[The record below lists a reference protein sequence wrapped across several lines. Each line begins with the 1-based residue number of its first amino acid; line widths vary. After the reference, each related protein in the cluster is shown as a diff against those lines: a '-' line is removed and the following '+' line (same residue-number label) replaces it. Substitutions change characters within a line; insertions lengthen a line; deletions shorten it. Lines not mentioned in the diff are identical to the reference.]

1 MKNLIDRLNR
11 AIDVEYDAQNQEI
24 DDVLSLPI
32 EDRIRKGD
40 SLINLEIEIVNPF
53 PKIIGGGM
61 NESGRLYFQT
71 DENFMTFTEVKVL
84 CSENLSK
91 FREGSP
97 VELHKSNYSF
107 DLVVKEDN
115 DTEMILESNWGRKTI
130 HKSLIKSNG
139 WQLDNAKVDIRHIV
153 KKSTNIL
160 SCNNEKY
167 NLINGILQGSIL
179 PDIPSDK
186 LKFGHELA
194 NKTKL
199 NLTQKNAFAH
209 AYSTNNYFLIQGPP
223 GSGKTWLLAHLA
235 YQFAIERKKV
245 LITAPTHTAINNA
258 LQKCSTLTQYEHI
271 IKVGKSNQKKGL
283 NYGGSTARNSP
294 DFGDTDYKNNS
305 KGVIVG
311 ATCYSVHT
319 QKLEFMEWDIIII
332 DEAGQLNIPLAVAAM
347 VKGSKFIFIGDHKQL
362 PPIIA
367 ENHTDEVF
375 QKSIFEHLHQ
385 FDAGIMLDITYRMN
399 KWINEFPTKQFYQG
413 KLTPDK
419 KNSTWLINTP
429 YEFAKHEE
437 ILSADKPE
445 VLYCHYH
452 ESNESRS
459 EYEAEVISEFIEE
472 YLKQEID
479 PENIAILT
487 PFRAQVRQIK
497 KALAKLNNYDDFK
510 EKLFIDTVER
520 IQGQERDIVIFS
532 LATTDPTKAMQR
544 ATFFFN
550 PNRFNVAIT
559 RARKK
564 RIVIGHRN
572 LFHLSS
578 DDKELDKLISNFRD
592 FYNSSYKVFE
602 QTETEDLF

>member
-1 MKNLIDRLNR
+1 MENLIDRLNR
-11 AIDVEYDAQNQEI
+11 AIDVEYDAKNQEV
-24 DDVLSLPI
+24 DNLLLLPI
-32 EDRIRKGD
+32 EDRVRKGD
-40 SLINLEIEIVNPF
+40 SLINLEIEIINPF
-53 PKIIGGGM
+53 LKIIGCGKKEEGKSFIQIDK
-61 NESGRLYFQT
+61 NLIC
-71 DENFMTFTEVKVL
+71 FTEVKIF

-91 FREGSP
+91 YREGSP
-97 VELHKSNYSF
+97 VVLHNSNYSF
-107 DLVVKEDN
+107 NLVVKEDN
-115 DTEMILESNWGRKTI
+115 DNEMILETNWMEKTI
-130 HKSLIKSNG
+130 DKSLIKSSG
-139 WQLDNAKVDIRHIV
+139 WQLDNAKSDIRHIV

-160 SCNNEKY
+160 LCNKEKY
-167 NLINGILQGSIL
+167 NLINGIFQGNIL
-179 PDIPSDK
+179 PDISYDK
-186 LKFGHELA
+186 LQFGHELA
-194 NKTKL
+194 TKTKL

-209 AYSTNNYFLIQGPP
+209 AYSSNNYFLIQGPP

-235 YQFAIERKKV
+235 YQFAIEGKKV

-271 IKVGKSNQKKGL
+271 VKVGESNQKEGL
-283 NYGGSTARNSP
+283 NYDGSTARNSP
-294 DFGDTDYKNNS
+294 DFRNTAYNNNS
-305 KGVIVG
+305 TGVIVG
-311 ATCYSVHT
+311 ATCYSPHT
-319 QKLEFMEWDIIII
+319 RKLEFMDWDVIIF
-332 DEAGQLNIPLAVAAM
+332 DEAGQLSIPLAIAAM

-367 ENHTDEVF
+367 EDHTDEVF

-399 KWINEFPTKQFYQG
+399 KWINEFPSKQFYDG

-419 KNSTWLINTP
+419 KNEAWLINTP
-429 YEFAKHEE
+429 NKFEKHEE

-452 ESNESRS
+452 ESNEPRS
-459 EYEAEVISEFIEE
+459 QYEAEIIAEFIEE
-472 YLKQEID
+472 YLEQEID
-479 PENIAILT
+479 PEDIAILT

-497 KALAKLNNYDDFK
+497 KALAKLNNYNDFK
-510 EKLFIDTVER
+510 EKLFLDTVER

-532 LATTDPTKAMQR
+532 LATSDPIKAMQR

-564 RIVIGHRN
+564 RIVIGHKN

-578 DDKELDKLISNFRD
+578 DDKELNKMISIFRD
-592 FYNSSYKVFE
+592 FYNYSYKVFE
-602 QTETEDLF
+602 QVETEDLF